1 MWLDPCGELNQ
12 QAVCNNARGL
22 PTQPFTQVG
31 YTGTAQDVAPE
42 NNITGRAV
50 GLHQFWRE
58 STGKMYVFNG
68 TVGTK
73 VGWVI
78 LN

>member
-1 MWLDPCGELNQ
+1 MWLDPCGTLNQ

-22 PTQPFTQVG
+22 PTEPFTQVG
-31 YTGTAQDVAPE
+31 TDAPE
-42 NNITGRAV
+42 NNVTGHAV
-50 GLHQFWRE
+50 GLHQYWKS
-58 STGKMYVFNG
+58 STNKMYIFGG

>member
-1 MWLDPCGELNQ
+1 MIPDPCGLLNQ
-12 QAVCNNARGL
+12 QFVCATANGQ
-22 PTQPFTQVG
+22 PTMPFTQVG
-31 YTGTAQDVAPE
+31 TTGSALDVAPE
-42 NNITGRAV
+42 NNVTGMAL
-50 GLHQFWRE
+50 GLHQFWRQ